1 MDEQKKEKKY
11 FQWHSAF
18 YAGIQ
23 IELEKESEC
32 LIFENEHQLST
43 KPTGIDV
50 LIIKKNSK
58 IQIQKNI
65 GRIFRTHNI
74 IEYKSPDDYL
84 SIDDFYKVYGYCC
97 FYKSDTSQADLIKAE
112 ELTISFVCSKYPRK
126 LIAHLRK
133 LRYYKVE
140 CVEKGIYH
148 VLGDYFP
155 IQIIVA
161 TKLGKK
167 ENLWLKSLADK
178 IKETSMV
185 EELLESYKGNSKNP
199 LYKSVMN
206 IIIRANK
213 EKFEE
218 VRMGMCEALEELMAD
233 EIEER
238 VRLATEKVI
247 KDVEEK
253 VRRIGEEKGRRI
265 GEEKGKEIGKE
276 IGTKLVNDLI
286 IKLLEQNRFD
296 DIAKSARDQV
306 YQKELFKEFGL

>member
-1 MDEQKKEKKY
+1 MSEQKTEKKY

-23 IELEKESEC
+23 IELEEEADC

-43 KPTGIDV
+43 KPMGIDV

-58 IQIQKNI
+58 IQIHKNI

-74 IEYKSPDDYL
+74 MEYKSPDDYL

-97 FYKSDTSQADLIKAE
+97 FYKSDTPQMDMIKAE

-126 LIAHLRK
+126 LISHLQKIRH
-133 LRYYKVE
+133 YKVK
-140 CVEKGIYH
+140 CVEKGIYQ
-148 VLGDYFP
+148 VSGDFFP

-161 TKLGKK
+161 TQLGKN

-178 IKETSMV
+178 IKETSLV

-206 IIIRANK
+206 IIVRANK

-218 VRMGMCEALEELMAD
+218 VKDMCEALEELMAD
-233 EIEER
+233 KIEER
-238 VRLATEKVI
+238 VS
-247 KDVEEK
+247 D
-253 VRRIGEEKGRRI
+253 
-265 GEEKGKEIGKE
+265 
-276 IGTKLVNDLI
+276 
-286 IKLLEQNRFD
+286 
-296 DIAKSARDQV
+296 KSGYKTNA
-306 YQKELFKEFGL
+306 